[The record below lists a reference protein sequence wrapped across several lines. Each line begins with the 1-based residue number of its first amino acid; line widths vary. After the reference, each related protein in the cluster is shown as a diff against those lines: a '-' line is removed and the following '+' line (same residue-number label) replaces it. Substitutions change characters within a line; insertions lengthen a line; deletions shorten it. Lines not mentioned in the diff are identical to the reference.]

1 MRYYYLVYL
10 YAVPTPVVSITV
22 RPGPL
27 FAGEVESLTCTAT
40 LDLTIVD
47 YGNIL
52 YSFTWRDREGNTVV
66 SGSRTIITQTSSSSS
81 LTLSPLNTMDTNFT
95 CTVRAMESINRLVS
109 STEGNDFVTIINVH
123 SEFVGILIRAGAQKV
138 YLCKKGHNC
147 GLLQLPTSS

>member
-22 RPGPL
+22 LPGPL

-40 LDLTIVD
+40 LDLSIVD
-47 YGNIL
+47 SGNIL

-66 SGSRTIITQTSSSSS
+66 SGSRTIITQTFSSSS

-95 CTVRAMESINRLVS
+95 CTVRAMESMNRLVS
-109 STEGNDFVTIINVH
+109 SAEGNDFITIINVH
-123 SEFVGILIRAGAQKV
+123 SEFVGILMEYV
-138 YLCKKGHNC
+138 Y
-147 GLLQLPTSS
+147 T